1 MSCRRLAALISAGTV
16 FVLLS
21 GCMTPPARP
30 VEADGT
36 YCYRIGK
43 SNRQK
48 LTCTAVQVPSEAVE
62 ASAKRFEPSPEA
74 AMLYIVRRRWGDT
87 TNRVPVSVDDRAP
100 VMTIP
105 ASLVRVRL
113 QPGNHQV
120 ALDWEDRRQV
130 KSFTVAAGEVL
141 FVEVDGSVWAWG
153 ARYGWAEP
161 DAAGARLRASK
172 SKLIADLDL
181 GLTATP

>member
-1 MSCRRLAALISAGTV
+1 MRRRRLAALISAGTV
-16 FVLLS
+16 AVLLS

-48 LTCTAVQVPSEAVE
+48 LTCTTAQVPSTAVE
-62 ASAKRFEPSPEA
+62 ASAKLFEPSPGA
-74 AMLYIVRRRWGDT
+74 AMLYIVRRRWGDAA
-87 TNRVPVSVDDRAP
+87 NRVPVSVDDRPP

-120 ALDWEDRRQV
+120 ALDWEGRRQV
-130 KSFTVAAGEVL
+130 KSFTVAVGEVL

-153 ARYGWAEP
+153 ASYEWGEP
-161 DAAGARLRASK
+161 DVTGARLRASK

-181 GLTATP
+181 GP